1 MLILLMETWEI
12 YDKKFP
18 IVISQRQLFDT
29 LQT

>member
-12 YDKKFP
+12 SYHKFP
-18 IVISQRQLFDT
+18 IVISQRQLLDT